1 MAAAAMMLRSIP
13 ELGEPKAK
21 AMYRNLHYLVEWVAI
36 QQAEVNQWQHSGTR
50 SRGTHMGSS

>member
-21 AMYRNLHYLVEWVAI
+21 AMYRNLHYLVE
-36 QQAEVNQWQHSGTR
+36 
-50 SRGTHMGSS
+50 